1 MANQVPDLEKTPT
14 GDVAVNEPEGGT
26 YGEKAELNRLQAA
39 LPPMGGPAAQGG
51 GRAAPQLPGPSPA
64 GGGGGP
70 LGRPKNAPAGVPQSL
85 LSPTQRPN
93 VPVGAPLGRQAPPTP
108 PRAQAA
114 DQQRLMILDALTTH
128 PDVSPETKEWAVLV
142 RDALIA
148 GRRD

>member
-51 GRAAPQLPGPSPA
+51 GRTAPSLGAPGP
-64 GGGGGP
+64 GGGGP
-70 LGRPKNAPAGVPQSL
+70 MGRPKNAPAGVPQAL
-85 LSPTQRPN
+85 LGPTQRPN
-93 VPVGAPLGRQAPPTP
+93 VPLGSPMGRQAPATP

-114 DQQRLMILDALTTH
+114 DQQRLMILDSLTTH
-128 PDVSPETKEWAVLV
+128 PDVSAETKEWATLV
-142 RDALIA
+142 RDALISE
-148 GRRD
+148 RRQ